1 MITPTFQIN
10 LLESELKFTFICAP
24 GPGGQNVNKVATGV
38 LLRFN
43 LVHSALLADDI
54 KQRLINQVGKKL
66 TASGELIIKASRF
79 RSQAQNKQDAR
90 NRLQAMI
97 SAAAIPRKKRKKTKP
112 SKASIEKRLY
122 DKKSLALKKSQRRT
136 PGETS

>member
-1 MITPTFQIN
+1 MNTPIFQIN

-54 KQRLINQVGKKL
+54 KQRLINQIGKKL
-66 TASGELIIKASRF
+66 TASGDIIIKASRF
-79 RSQAQNKQDAR
+79 RSQAQNKQDAL

-97 SAAAIPRKKRKKTKP
+97 STAAIPRKKRKKTKP
-112 SKASIEKRLY
+112 SKASIAKRLN
-122 DKKSLALKKSQRRT
+122 DKKSQAVKKSHRRT

>member
-1 MITPTFQIN
+1 MNTPIFQIN

-43 LVHSALLADDI
+43 LVHSALLADDV
-54 KQRLINQVGKKL
+54 KHRLINQIGKKL
-66 TASGELIIKASRF
+66 TVSGDIIIKASRF
-79 RSQAQNKQDAR
+79 RSQAQNKQDAL

-97 SAAAIPRKKRKKTKP
+97 STAAIPRKKRKKTKP
-112 SKASIEKRLY
+112 SKASIAKRLN
-122 DKKSLALKKSQRRT
+122 DKKSQAVKKSHRRT